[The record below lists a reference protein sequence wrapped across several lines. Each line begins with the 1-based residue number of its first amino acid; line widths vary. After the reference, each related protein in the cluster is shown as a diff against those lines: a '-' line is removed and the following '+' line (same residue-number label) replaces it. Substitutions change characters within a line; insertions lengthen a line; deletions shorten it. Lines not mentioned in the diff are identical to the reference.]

1 MDGSLTSLEV
11 LAAAEH
17 ALLSGG
23 YSRIEEDDTASK
35 WRRGRGYEDEYG
47 IVGVFVYDSVAD
59 LDSLWSEAQDAVVD
73 LITRYIGRDEAKAW
87 DGYLCLMTPA
97 VAEPA
102 LLSRMADIRRNTSRL
117 RKLVATGC
125 ELKSVSDILR
135 SLQALLPLE
144 PQVAADVNTSA
155 LDALPGI
162 LLDHGISTAA
172 TVRLIEAFEQ
182 QDSMMRALQEV
193 AVR

>member
-11 LAAAEH
+11 LAAAEQ
-17 ALLSGG
+17 ALVSGG
-23 YSRIEEDDTASK
+23 YRRIEEDDTASK
-35 WRRGRGYEDEYG
+35 WHRGRGYEDEYG
-47 IVGVFVYDSVAD
+47 IVGVFVYDTVSD
-59 LDSLWSEAQDAVVD
+59 LESLWPDAQDAVVD
-73 LITRYIGRDEAKAW
+73 LITRYISRDEAKAW

-125 ELKSVSDILR
+125 ELKSVSDIPR

-144 PQVAADVNTSA
+144 AQVAGGVNISA
-155 LDALPGI
+155 LDALPAI
-162 LLDHGISTAA
+162 LLDRGIPAAA
-172 TVRLIEAFEQ
+172 TARLVEAFEQ

-193 AVR
+193 ADR